1 MSINPATC
9 AIAAVCYRYLFLSI
23 KDAVLLKL
31 FITEMAGTV
40 VDDCLQMLSGYGDT
54 AACPISGFYRDVRI
68 GRIWGRTSESMRAV
82 IARAIL
88 DR

>member
-1 MSINPATC
+1 MSINTATC
-9 AIAAVCYRYLFLSI
+9 ATAAGCYRYLFLSI

-54 AACPISGFYRDVRI
+54 VTRQHVRYQVFI
-68 GRIWGRTSESMRAV
+68 GM
-82 IARAIL
+82 
-88 DR
+88 